1 MKLSELMSQAGLS
14 LYAEVAL
21 VLFLAAFA
29 AILYTTFRPGAARRM
44 HEMSRL
50 PLDDEGAGPPREGE
64 TR

>member
-1 MKLSELMSQAGLS
+1 MKLSELMSHAGLS

-21 VLFLAAFA
+21 VLFLAAFV
-29 AILYTTFRPGAARRM
+29 AILYATFRPGAARRM

-50 PLDDEGAGPPREGE
+50 PLDDESAVSPREGE